1 MIRLNPSKPLLIMV
15 LLLGML
21 VLTVGCG
28 GGSQPPATEQEQS
41 SSGQTEGAAEEP
53 FKVGFMSVG
62 PIGDGGWNFA
72 HHEGKLGLE
81 ANLPWVEATFVEN
94 IPENQD
100 AERTM
105 VQFARDGCKVVFACS
120 FGYMDYVKK
129 AAAQFPDVYF
139 LNCAHFESGPNY
151 GNYYG
156 RIYQPRYLSGII
168 AGKMT
173 ETNILGYVAS
183 HPIPEVIR
191 GINAFALGAQ
201 SVNPDV
207 VVKVVWTNS
216 WYDPAAEKEAGRS
229 LIEAGADIIAENV
242 DTAAALQA
250 AEELGKYG
258 IGNNTDMSH
267 FAPKAVLTTPIF
279 HWDKF
284 YTLAVEKIKDG
295 KFDELKNYWGGL
307 DEGVVG
313 LAPYGPMVP
322 QDVIDLVEAKKQE
335 IIEGKWD
342 VFTGPIKDQS
352 GTVRVPE
359 GQRMTDE
366 EMLQMDWLVEGV
378 QGTAQ

>member
-1 MIRLNPSKPLLIMV
+1 LFWQKPGKSLWV
-15 LLLGML
+15 LVVLVSML
-21 VLTVGCG
+21 VFAVGCG
-28 GGSQPPATEQEQS
+28 GSSQEPPATSSQEGTPTGDSQD
-41 SSGQTEGAAEEP
+41 EP
-53 FKVGFMSVG
+53 YKVAFMTVG

-72 HHEGKLGLE
+72 HHVGKLGAE
-81 ANLPWVEATFVEN
+81 NNLPWIEATFVEN

-105 VQFARDGCKVVFACS
+105 VQFAREGNKIVFACS

-129 AAAQFPDVYF
+129 AAAQFPEVYF
-139 LNCAHFESGPNY
+139 LNCAHFESGANY

-156 RIYQPRYLSGII
+156 RMYQPRYLSGII

-207 VVKVVWTNS
+207 EVRVVWTNS

-229 LIEAGADIIAENV
+229 LLESGADIIAENI
-242 DTAAALQA
+242 DTAAPLQA
-250 AEELGKYG
+250 AEEVGKYG
-258 IGNNTDMSH
+258 IGNNIDMSQY
-267 FAPKAVLTTPIF
+267 APKAVLTTPVF
-279 HWDKF
+279 NWDKF
-284 YTLAVEKIKDG
+284 YTMAIEKIKDG
-295 KFDELKNYWGGL
+295 KFDEMKNYWGGL
-307 DEGVVG
+307 ADGTVD

-335 IIEGKWD
+335 IIDGKWD

-359 GQRMTDE
+359 GVQMTDE
-366 EMLQMDWLVEGV
+366 EMLQFDWFVEGV
-378 QGTAQ
+378 QGSAQ